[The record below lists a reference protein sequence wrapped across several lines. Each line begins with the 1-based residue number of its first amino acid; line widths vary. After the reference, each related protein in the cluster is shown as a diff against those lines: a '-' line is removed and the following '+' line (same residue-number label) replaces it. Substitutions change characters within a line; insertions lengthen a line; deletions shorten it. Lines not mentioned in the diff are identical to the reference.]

1 MPQIILASSSIY
13 RKKLLERL
21 LLDFKIIKPDVEET
35 RIESESA
42 YDTADRL
49 SEEKAKKV
57 SSQFK
62 EAIVIGCDQ
71 TAEYNNIQIQK
82 PLDYKKALS
91 QLKKLSGK
99 RVNFHSAISM
109 HCNKKNIFQKK
120 VISFD
125 VKYKNLTSSEIE
137 CYLKK
142 EKPFNCLGSIKSE
155 GLGITLLDEINS
167 SDPTAVIGLPLITL
181 VDMLKNVGININ
193 DKQV

>member
-13 RKKLLERL
+13 RKELFERL
-21 LLDFKIIKPDVEET
+21 SLDFQIIKPDMEEI

-49 SEEKAKKV
+49 SEEKTKKV

-82 PLDYKKALS
+82 PLNHKTALL
-91 QLKKLSGK
+91 QLKELSGK
-99 RVNFHSAISM
+99 RVNFHSGVCV
-109 HCNKKNIFQKK
+109 HYNKQNILQKK

-125 VKYKNLTSSEIE
+125 VKYKNLKLAEIE
-137 CYLKK
+137 SYLEK
-142 EKPFNCLGSIKSE
+142 EKPYNCVGSIKSE
-155 GLGITLLDEINS
+155 GLGISLLDEINS
-167 SDPTAVIGLPLITL
+167 SDPTAIIGLPLITL
-181 VDMLKNVGININ
+181 VKMLKKVGININ
-193 DKQV
+193 GG

>member
-13 RKKLLERL
+13 RKELFERL
-21 LLDFKIIKPDVEET
+21 SLDFQIIKPDMEEI

-49 SEEKAKKV
+49 SEEKTKKV

-82 PLDYKKALS
+82 PLNHKMALL
-91 QLKKLSGK
+91 QLKELSGK
-99 RVNFHSAISM
+99 RVNFHSGVCV
-109 HCNKKNIFQKK
+109 HYNKQNILQKK

-125 VKYKNLTSSEIE
+125 VKYKNLKLAEIE
-137 CYLKK
+137 SYLEK
-142 EKPFNCLGSIKSE
+142 EKPYNCVGSIKSE
-155 GLGITLLDEINS
+155 GLGISLLDEINS
-167 SDPTAVIGLPLITL
+167 SDPTAIIGLPLITL
-181 VDMLKNVGININ
+181 VKMLRKVGVNIN
-193 DKQV
+193 AW

>member
-13 RKKLLERL
+13 RKELLERL
-21 LLDFKIIKPDVEET
+21 LLDFQIVKPEMEEI

-42 YDTADRL
+42 YATADRL
-49 SEEKAKKV
+49 SEEKTKKV

-82 PLDYKKALS
+82 PLNHKTAIS
-91 QLKKLSGK
+91 QLIELSGK
-99 RVNFHSAISM
+99 RVNFHSGICV
-109 HCNKKNIFQKK
+109 HYEKKKIFQKK

-125 VKYKNLTSSEIE
+125 VKYKNLKLAEIQS
-137 CYLKK
+137 YLEK
-142 EKPFNCLGSIKSE
+142 EKPYNCIGSIKSE

-167 SDPTAVIGLPLITL
+167 SDPTAIIGLPLITL
-181 VDMLKNVGININ
+181 VEMLRKLGININ
-193 DKQV
+193 GG